1 MKVDTI
7 KGSSYVMTC
16 TKACTVSAI
25 FNSGETSMLILEAGE
40 KGQYG
45 FAAPTDAVEV
55 SDEDALITQVFKT
68 AVPRLPGQNGIRQGE
83 NAELKNLTAESGT
96 FAGAVQRQRRHQ
108 YPADRGGGN
117 GYVSGQPPV
126 RRPGCLP

>member
-96 FAGAVQRQRRHQ
+96 FAGAV
-108 YPADRGGGN
+108 RGRK
-117 GYVSGQPPV
+117 S
-126 RRPGCLP
+126 PGLSNVLCLMIFPEFYQ

>member
-25 FNSGETSMLILEAGE
+25 FNSGETSMLILEAE
-40 KGQYG
+40 KKGQYG

-55 SDEDALITQVFKT
+55 SDEEALIEANASIRAGGISTRIFVESDIGNQHT
-68 AVPRLPGQNGIRQGE
+68 ALATEIV
-83 NAELKNLTAESGT
+83 SG
-96 FAGAVQRQRRHQ
+96 VQRRFFRN
-108 YPADRGGGN
+108 YKLLKLKGK
-117 GYVSGQPPV
+117 S
-126 RRPGCLP
+126 